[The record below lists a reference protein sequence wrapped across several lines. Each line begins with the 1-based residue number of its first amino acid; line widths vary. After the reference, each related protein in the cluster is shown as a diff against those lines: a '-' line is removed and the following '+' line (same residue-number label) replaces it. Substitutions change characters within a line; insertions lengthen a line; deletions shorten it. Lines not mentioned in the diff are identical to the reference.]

1 VPESGLRDIEKDF
14 GHMPSSIRTRSLRPL
29 VGALV
34 LVAVVAVVATGAF
47 GATPSPAPSPTLAP
61 TPVPTVVPVPVPSV
75 PPSTPPATDGD
86 FDVALRDLTG
96 HDVSVVIEDRTD
108 SLVTAE
114 SGNPGDGMS
123 VRWFDVKVENIDAET
138 LRIVWVG
145 LGRDELVHLGVSR
158 VDDKVRLRFVQ
169 AAPPAYSD
177 ATGYDRVLNLKF
189 DVPVRSEDVLATIQE
204 GLDTT
209 D

>member
-61 TPVPTVVPVPVPSV
+61 TPVPPVVPVPVPSV

>member
-1 VPESGLRDIEKDF
+1 
-14 GHMPSSIRTRSLRPL
+14 MPSSIRTRSLRPL

-34 LVAVVAVVATGAF
+34 LVAVVAVVAF
-47 GATPSPAPSPTLAP
+47 GRTPTATPSPVPSPTLAP
-61 TPVPTVVPVPVPSV
+61 TPTPAPTVVPVPVPSV
-75 PPSTPPATDGD
+75 PPSMPPAAEGD
-86 FDVALRDLTG
+86 FDVAFRDLTG
-96 HDVSVVIEDRTD
+96 HDVSVVIEDKTG
-108 SLVTAE
+108 SLVTAA

-123 VRWFDVKVENIDAET
+123 VRWFDVKVENVDAET
-138 LRIVWVG
+138 IRVVWVG
-145 LGRDELVHLGVSR
+145 LGRDEVVRLGVSR
-158 VDDKVRLRFVQ
+158 EDGMVRLRFVQ

-204 GLDTT
+204 RLDTA